1 MKLEDTFR
9 MLCSAYY
16 GVREMDEYLLK
27 EFVLK
32 QISDYIK
39 DFVFDNPI
47 SDFDYEEEAKIVEDT
62 WELKTKLQDSLIV
75 LLKVDNTNTE
85 LSMMIKARLTE
96 IRNDELKGVI

>member
-39 DFVFDNPI
+39 QFVQDNPI
-47 SDFDYEEEAKIVEDT
+47 SDFDYEEEAKIVEET

-85 LSMMIKARLTE
+85 LSMMIKARLIE

>member
-32 QISDYIK
+32 EISDYIK
-39 DFVFDNPI
+39 QFVHDNPI
-47 SDFDYEEEAKIVEDT
+47 DDFNYEEEANIVEET

-85 LSMMIKARLTE
+85 LSMLIKAKLIE
-96 IRNDELKGVI
+96 IREDELKGVI